1 MTATLAAKYETN
13 KKPSA
18 SVFFNSTIGQVK
30 LSTSVKD
37 VALGGSPSLQ
47 DASFSLEKPGSFSV
61 NYANKNVTFK
71 FMNSITVLTKAVD
84 FTYTHEHP
92 ANRTVVDGT
101 FPFDK
106 GNKMTVNY
114 GLGTGDCK
122 VKYKYERGEKEKRQV
137 VVEPTYDVMK
147 DAWDLAVMG
156 TFEDT
161 DVIKATYATKSNVLG
176 VEWSRKT
183 RGKVNW
189 SLKVSTSIN
198 LAEFNLAERKAIPK
212 FMAETKWNY
221 DI

>member
-1 MTATLAAKYETN
+1 MTATLTAKYETD

-18 SVFFNSTIGQVK
+18 SVFFNRTIGQVK

-47 DASFSLEKPGSFSV
+47 DVSFSLEKPDSFSV
-61 NYANKNVTFK
+61 NYSANKNVTFK
-71 FMNSITVLTKAVD
+71 FMNSITVLTKAVN
-84 FTYTHEHP
+84 FTYTHEYP

-101 FPFDK
+101 FPFDN

-122 VKYKYERGEKEKRQV
+122 VKYKYESGEKEKRQV
-137 VVEPTYDVMK
+137 VVEPSYDLMK
-147 DAWDLAVMG
+147 DAWDLAVTG

-176 VEWSRKT
+176 VQWSRKT

-189 SLKVSTSIN
+189 SMKVSTS
-198 LAEFNLAERKAIPK
+198 FNLAERQEHPK
-212 FMAETKWNY
+212 FMAETTLNY